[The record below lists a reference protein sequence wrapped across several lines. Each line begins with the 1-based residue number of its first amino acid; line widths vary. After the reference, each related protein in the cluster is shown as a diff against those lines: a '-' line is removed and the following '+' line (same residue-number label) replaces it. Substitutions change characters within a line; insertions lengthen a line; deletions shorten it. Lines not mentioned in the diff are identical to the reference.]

1 MNEQLAKQ
9 ILKIF
14 ANNPFDAYNH
24 KQISSRIGAGSKAE
38 RQEVIR
44 TMQELAEQKHLVEDS
59 HKGKY
64 KINPK
69 SIDDELMPQNYVVG
83 TIDMKQGGK
92 AYVIPEEE
100 GREDIQIAPNNTHH
114 ALHGDTVKV
123 LMFPQ
128 RKMHKPEGQVVEIL
142 KRAKTRFV
150 GVIQKQERFAF
161 MVSDS
166 RTMQVDIFIHIDDL
180 AGAEN
185 GEKVLVEMTDWPER
199 MNNPVGK
206 VIKRLGKPG
215 DNNVEMQS
223 ILAEY
228 DFPLDFPKEVEEEA
242 KKIKK
247 PTKKEISSRRDFRDV
262 TTFTIDPAD
271 AKDFDDA
278 LSFREL
284 PNGHVE
290 VGVHI
295 ADVSYYVKP
304 GSAIDREAYE
314 RGTSVYLVD
323 RTIPMLPEK
332 LCNEVCSLR
341 QDEEK
346 LCFSVVMEMDA
357 KGKVHNTWMGKTVIK
372 SDRRM
377 AYEEAQEIIENGD
390 LKNEKS
396 ADAVTVAILKLHSI
410 AEKLRVARYKSGA
423 INFETQEVKFQ
434 LDENAKPIGV
444 YIKESKE
451 ANWLIEEF
459 MLLANR
465 SVAEYI
471 GKPTNRVK
479 SSKNSTTRTFVYR
492 VHDEPNPEKLNT
504 FVEFVAKLGFSMKTS
519 SRKALAESYNRLFE
533 NISGRGEEHMVDTI
547 AIRTMSKAYYSTENI
562 GHYGLAF
569 PYYTHFTS
577 PIRRYPDLMVH
588 RLLERYLEGGASV
601 NADEY
606 EDYCRHCSV
615 MEKKAADAERTSVK
629 YKQAEYLADKLG
641 QVFPALISGV
651 SKWGIYAEIEGNKCE
666 GMIPI
671 GSLKDDYYMLD
682 EDNYQVIGR
691 RHGRCYKLGYPV
703 HIRVRKVDLLK
714 KQIDFDLVEEED
726 TRAPKHESK
735 KKSHKETQK
744 PKSHGRKKKGA
755 KRGLMVLACCL
766 LALGCQQ
773 VPQVPAEPDYADTTQ
788 WFVADR
794 GAGVDVFY
802 ITSTETDDYPMGG
815 AVWYFS
821 DTYNDSLRALLQGE
835 MTGVDQLLAGDL
847 NFYSPYYRQ
856 CSMETFT
863 ADSLVAERMP
873 LAMGDVKRAFDY
885 YIEHLN
891 GGRPFIVAGFSQGAI
906 GVVELLKHMDD
917 EAYSRMVAAY
927 VIGWKVTD
935 DDLAATTHI
944 LAARDSADLG
954 VTVCYNSVRTPQC
967 AIPMLSEGNRM
978 AINPLNWRT
987 DGEPATTV
995 FRGDTLTVTLDTASL
1010 LLCVDGYTRNDYML
1024 PLVGVDG
1031 NYHCLDITLYAE
1043 AIRRNI
1049 ALRAKLMH

>member
-9 ILKIF
+9 ILKVF
-14 ANNPFDAYNH
+14 ANNPFDAFNH

-44 TMQELAEQKHLVEDS
+44 IIQQLAQEKHLIPDD
-59 HKGKY
+59 HQGKY
-64 KINPK
+64 RINPK
-69 SIDDELMPQNYVVG
+69 SIDDDLMPQNYVTG
-83 TIDMKQGGK
+83 IIDMKQGGK
-92 AYVIPEEE
+92 AYVIPDEE
-100 GREDIQIAPNNTHH
+100 GREDIQIAPNNTNH
-114 ALHGDTVKV
+114 ALHGDKVRV

-150 GVIQKQERFAF
+150 GVIQRQERFAF

-166 RTMQVDIFIHIDDL
+166 RTMQVDIFIHNDDL
-180 AGAEN
+180 GGAEN
-185 GEKVLVEMTDWPER
+185 GEKVLVEMTEWPER

-206 VIKRLGKPG
+206 VVKRLGRPG

-228 DFPLDFPKEVEEEA
+228 DFPLDFPAEVEEEA

-247 PTKKEISSRRDFRDV
+247 PTKKDLAGRRDFRDV

-284 PNGHVE
+284 EHGHFE

-323 RTIPMLPEK
+323 RTIPMLPER
-332 LCNEVCSLR
+332 LCNDLCSLR
-341 QDEEK
+341 QDEDK
-346 LCFSVVMEMDA
+346 LCFSVVMEMDG
-357 KGKVHNTWMGKTVIK
+357 KGKVYNTWMGKSVIR

-377 AYEEAQEIIENGD
+377 AYEEAQEIIESQQD
-390 LKNEKS
+390 NES
-396 ADAVTVAILKLHSI
+396 TGQQVSEAILRLHAI
-410 AEKLRVARYKSGA
+410 ATVLRAARYRSGA
-423 INFETQEVKFQ
+423 INFESQEVKFQ

-465 SVAEYI
+465 TVAEYV
-471 GKPTNRVK
+471 GKPKTRNTQNTQNNR
-479 SSKNSTTRTFVYR
+479 NIQNTQNTLNTRTFVYR

-504 FVEFVAKLGFSMKTS
+504 FVEFVAKLGFTMRTT

-533 NISGRGEEHMVDTI
+533 NIAGRGEEHMVDTI

-588 RLLERYLEGGASV
+588 RLLDLYLHDGKSV

-651 SKWGIYAEIEGNKCE
+651 SKWGIYAEIEDSKCE

-703 HIRVRKVDLLK
+703 HIRVRHVDLLK
-714 KQIDFDLVEEED
+714 KQIDFDLVEEEELNRPQ
-726 TRAPKHESK
+726 THHSSFNTSHSSQGKPSRNKKASPSSK
-735 KKSHKETQK
+735 D
-744 PKSHGRKKKGA
+744 KKKG
-755 KRGLMVLACCL
+755 
-766 LALGCQQ
+766 
-773 VPQVPAEPDYADTTQ
+773 
-788 WFVADR
+788 
-794 GAGVDVFY
+794 
-802 ITSTETDDYPMGG
+802 
-815 AVWYFS
+815 
-821 DTYNDSLRALLQGE
+821 
-835 MTGVDQLLAGDL
+835 
-847 NFYSPYYRQ
+847 
-856 CSMETFT
+856 
-863 ADSLVAERMP
+863 
-873 LAMGDVKRAFDY
+873 
-885 YIEHLN
+885 H
-891 GGRPFIVAGFSQGAI
+891 
-906 GVVELLKHMDD
+906 
-917 EAYSRMVAAY
+917 SR
-927 VIGWKVTD
+927 
-935 DDLAATTHI
+935 
-944 LAARDSADLG
+944 
-954 VTVCYNSVRTPQC
+954 
-967 AIPMLSEGNRM
+967 
-978 AINPLNWRT
+978 
-987 DGEPATTV
+987 
-995 FRGDTLTVTLDTASL
+995 
-1010 LLCVDGYTRNDYML
+1010 
-1024 PLVGVDG
+1024 
-1031 NYHCLDITLYAE
+1031 
-1043 AIRRNI
+1043 RR
-1049 ALRAKLMH
+1049 K

>member
-1 MNEQLAKQ
+1 MNENLAKQ

-24 KQISSRIGAGSKAE
+24 KQVSSRLGAGSKAE

-44 TMQELAEQKHLVEDS
+44 TIQQLAKEKHLVEDD

-69 SIDDELMPQNYVVG
+69 SINDDLLPKNYVEG

-92 AYVIPEEE
+92 AYVIPQEE

-114 ALHGDTVKV
+114 ALHGDTVRV

-142 KRAKTRFV
+142 KRARTRFV
-150 GVIQKQERFAF
+150 GVLQKQERFAF

-166 RTMQVDIFIHIDDL
+166 RTMNVDIFIHTDDL
-180 AGAEN
+180 GGAED

-206 VIKRLGKPG
+206 VVKRLGKPG

-228 DFPLDFPKEVEEEA
+228 DFPLDFPSDVEAEA
-242 KKIKK
+242 KKIRK
-247 PTKKEISSRRDFRDV
+247 PTKKDYEGRRDFRDV

-278 LSFREL
+278 LSYRVL
-284 PNGHVE
+284 PNGNIE

-295 ADVSYYVKP
+295 ADVSHYVKP

-341 QDEEK
+341 QDEDK
-346 LCFSVVMEMDA
+346 LCFSVVMEMDGKA
-357 KGKVHNTWMGKTVIK
+357 KVLKRWMGKTVIR

-377 AYEEAQEIIENGD
+377 AYEEAQEIIESGQSVD
-390 LKNEKS
+390 VVGE
-396 ADAVTVAILKLHSI
+396 AILKLHELATI
-410 AEKLRVARYKSGA
+410 LRNQRYKDGA
-423 INFETQEVKFQ
+423 INFESQEVKFQ

-465 SVAEYI
+465 TVAEFV
-471 GKPTNRVK
+471 GKPSGK
-479 SSKNSTTRTFVYR
+479 SGKSGISGSPARTFVYR

-504 FVEFVAKLGFSMKTS
+504 FVEFVAKLGFSMKVG
-519 SRKALAESYNRLFE
+519 SRKALAESYNRLFQ
-533 NISGRGEEHMVDTI
+533 NIAGRGEENMIDTI

-569 PYYTHFTS
+569 RYYTHFTS

-588 RLLERYLEGGASV
+588 RLLDLYLHNGASV

-651 SKWGIYAEIEGNKCE
+651 SKWGIYAEIEDNKCE

-703 HIRVRKVDLLK
+703 HIRVRRVDLLK

-726 TRAPKHESK
+726 MKKGKTEKGKVRKGKGK
-735 KKSHKETQK
+735 KK
-744 PKSHGRKKKGA
+744 
-755 KRGLMVLACCL
+755 
-766 LALGCQQ
+766 
-773 VPQVPAEPDYADTTQ
+773 
-788 WFVADR
+788 
-794 GAGVDVFY
+794 
-802 ITSTETDDYPMGG
+802 
-815 AVWYFS
+815 
-821 DTYNDSLRALLQGE
+821 
-835 MTGVDQLLAGDL
+835 
-847 NFYSPYYRQ
+847 
-856 CSMETFT
+856 
-863 ADSLVAERMP
+863 
-873 LAMGDVKRAFDY
+873 
-885 YIEHLN
+885 
-891 GGRPFIVAGFSQGAI
+891 
-906 GVVELLKHMDD
+906 
-917 EAYSRMVAAY
+917 
-927 VIGWKVTD
+927 
-935 DDLAATTHI
+935 
-944 LAARDSADLG
+944 
-954 VTVCYNSVRTPQC
+954 
-967 AIPMLSEGNRM
+967 
-978 AINPLNWRT
+978 
-987 DGEPATTV
+987 
-995 FRGDTLTVTLDTASL
+995 
-1010 LLCVDGYTRNDYML
+1010 
-1024 PLVGVDG
+1024 
-1031 NYHCLDITLYAE
+1031 
-1043 AIRRNI
+1043 
-1049 ALRAKLMH
+1049 

>member
-1 MNEQLAKQ
+1 MNEELAKQ

-44 TMQELAEQKHLVEDS
+44 TIQELAEQKHLVEDS

-69 SIDDELMPQNYVVG
+69 SINDDLMPQNYVTG

-128 RKMHKPEGQVVEIL
+128 RKMHKPEGQVVEIIR
-142 KRAKTRFV
+142 RAKTRFV

-166 RTMQVDIFIHIDDL
+166 RTMPVDIFIHIDDL
-180 AGAEN
+180 GGAEN

-228 DFPLDFPKEVEEEA
+228 DFPLEFPKGVEEEA
-242 KKIKK
+242 KKIRK
-247 PTKKEISSRRDFRDV
+247 PTKKEIASRRDFRDI

-284 PNGHVE
+284 ENGHVE

-346 LCFSVVMEMDA
+346 LCFSVVMEMDS
-357 KGKVHNTWMGKTVIK
+357 KGKVYDSWMGKSVIK

-377 AYEEAQEIIENGD
+377 AYEEAQEIIEAGVSD
-390 LKNEKS
+390 GT
-396 ADAVTVAILKLHSI
+396 AVATAILTLHAI
-410 AEKLRVARYKSGA
+410 AEKLRAARYKSGA

-459 MLLANR
+459 MLLANK

-471 GKPTNRVK
+471 GKPNTK
-479 SSKNSTTRTFVYR
+479 HSTLNTKHSPKVFVYR

-533 NISGRGEEHMVDTI
+533 NIAGRGEEHMVDTI

-588 RLLERYLEGGASV
+588 RLLEFYLQDIKTSKHQDVETVAVARSLV
-601 NADEY
+601 DSSSRSLLEEA
-606 EDYCRHCSV
+606 CKHCSL

-629 YKQAEYLADKLG
+629 YKQAEYLSDKLG

-691 RHGRCYKLGYPV
+691 RHGRTYKLGYPV
-703 HIRVRKVDLLK
+703 HIRVRRVDLLK
-714 KQIDFDLVEEED
+714 KQIDFDLVEEDEPLGAQ
-726 TRAPKHESK
+726 TSPSAKKRNGKSARNKKGAPADKENK
-735 KKSHKETQK
+735 KKSH
-744 PKSHGRKKKGA
+744 SRRRK
-755 KRGLMVLACCL
+755 
-766 LALGCQQ
+766 
-773 VPQVPAEPDYADTTQ
+773 
-788 WFVADR
+788 
-794 GAGVDVFY
+794 
-802 ITSTETDDYPMGG
+802 
-815 AVWYFS
+815 
-821 DTYNDSLRALLQGE
+821 
-835 MTGVDQLLAGDL
+835 
-847 NFYSPYYRQ
+847 
-856 CSMETFT
+856 
-863 ADSLVAERMP
+863 
-873 LAMGDVKRAFDY
+873 
-885 YIEHLN
+885 
-891 GGRPFIVAGFSQGAI
+891 
-906 GVVELLKHMDD
+906 
-917 EAYSRMVAAY
+917 
-927 VIGWKVTD
+927 
-935 DDLAATTHI
+935 
-944 LAARDSADLG
+944 
-954 VTVCYNSVRTPQC
+954 
-967 AIPMLSEGNRM
+967 
-978 AINPLNWRT
+978 
-987 DGEPATTV
+987 
-995 FRGDTLTVTLDTASL
+995 
-1010 LLCVDGYTRNDYML
+1010 
-1024 PLVGVDG
+1024 
-1031 NYHCLDITLYAE
+1031 
-1043 AIRRNI
+1043 
-1049 ALRAKLMH
+1049 

>member
-1 MNEQLAKQ
+1 MNENLAKQ

-14 ANNPFDAYNH
+14 ANNPFDAFNH

-44 TMQELAEQKHLVEDS
+44 TIQELAEQKHLVEDS

-69 SIDDELMPQNYVVG
+69 SINDDLLPQNYVIG

-92 AYVIPEEE
+92 AYVIPDEE
-100 GREDIQIAPNNTHH
+100 GREDIQIGPNNTRH

-128 RKMHKPEGQVVEIL
+128 RKMHRPEGQVVEII

-166 RTMQVDIFIHIDDL
+166 RTMPVDIFIHIDDL
-180 AGAEN
+180 GGAEN
-185 GEKVLVEMTDWPER
+185 GEKVLVEMTEWPER
-199 MNNPVGK
+199 MNNPVGR

-247 PTKKEISSRRDFRDV
+247 PTKKEMASRKDFRDV

-278 LSFREL
+278 LSYREL

-295 ADVSYYVKP
+295 ADVSHYVKP
-304 GSAIDREAYE
+304 GTAIDREAYE

-341 QDEEK
+341 QDEDK
-346 LCFSVVMEMDA
+346 LCFSVVMEMDS
-357 KGKVHNTWMGKTVIK
+357 KGKVYNTWMGKSVIR
-372 SDRRM
+372 SNRRM
-377 AYEEAQEIIENGD
+377 AYEEAQSIIEAGVSD
-390 LKNEKS
+390 GT
-396 ADAVTVAILKLHSI
+396 AVATAILALHAI
-410 AEKLRVARYKSGA
+410 AQKLRTARYKSGA

-459 MLLANR
+459 MLLANKT
-465 SVAEYI
+465 VAEFV
-471 GKPTNRVK
+471 GKRHAARGA
-479 SSKNSTTRTFVYR
+479 SQQTFVYR

-533 NISGRGEEHMVDTI
+533 NIAGRGEEHMVDTI

-588 RLLERYLEGGASV
+588 RLLERYLQGGTSV
-601 NADEY
+601 KAAEY
-606 EDYCRHCSV
+606 EEYCKHCSI

-629 YKQAEYLADKLG
+629 YKQAEFLADKLG

-714 KQIDFDLVEEED
+714 KQIDFDLVEED
-726 TRAPKHESK
+726 DRVAGAPAGRKAVGKHATQKSKGKSQRNKKGSPSAKDNK
-735 KKSHKETQK
+735 KKSH
-744 PKSHGRKKKGA
+744 SR
-755 KRGLMVLACCL
+755 R
-766 LALGCQQ
+766 
-773 VPQVPAEPDYADTTQ
+773 
-788 WFVADR
+788 
-794 GAGVDVFY
+794 
-802 ITSTETDDYPMGG
+802 
-815 AVWYFS
+815 
-821 DTYNDSLRALLQGE
+821 
-835 MTGVDQLLAGDL
+835 
-847 NFYSPYYRQ
+847 
-856 CSMETFT
+856 
-863 ADSLVAERMP
+863 
-873 LAMGDVKRAFDY
+873 
-885 YIEHLN
+885 
-891 GGRPFIVAGFSQGAI
+891 
-906 GVVELLKHMDD
+906 LK
-917 EAYSRMVAAY
+917 
-927 VIGWKVTD
+927 
-935 DDLAATTHI
+935 
-944 LAARDSADLG
+944 
-954 VTVCYNSVRTPQC
+954 
-967 AIPMLSEGNRM
+967 
-978 AINPLNWRT
+978 
-987 DGEPATTV
+987 
-995 FRGDTLTVTLDTASL
+995 
-1010 LLCVDGYTRNDYML
+1010 
-1024 PLVGVDG
+1024 
-1031 NYHCLDITLYAE
+1031 
-1043 AIRRNI
+1043 
-1049 ALRAKLMH
+1049 

>member
-1 MNEQLAKQ
+1 MRYVSIMDNQLAKQ

-14 ANNPFDAYNH
+14 ANNPFDAFNH

-64 KINPK
+64 KIGPK

-100 GREDIQIAPNNTHH
+100 GREDIQIAPNNTNH

-142 KRAKTRFV
+142 KRAKIRFV

-166 RTMQVDIFIHIDDL
+166 RTMPVDIFIHIDDL
-180 AGAEN
+180 GGAEN

-247 PTKKEISSRRDFRDV
+247 PTKKEIASRRDFRDI

-346 LCFSVVMEMDA
+346 LCFSVVMEMDN
-357 KGKVHNTWMGKTVIK
+357 KGKVYDTWMGKTVIC
-372 SDRRM
+372 SNRRM
-377 AYEEAQEIIENGD
+377 AYEEAQEIIEANTVPAGSPVGD
-390 LKNEKS
+390 
-396 ADAVTVAILKLHSI
+396 AILKLHAI
-410 AEKLRVARYKSGA
+410 ATKLRAARYKSGA

-471 GKPTNRVK
+471 GKSAGK
-479 SSKNSTTRTFVYR
+479 SKNAKTFVYR

-533 NISGRGEEHMVDTI
+533 NIAGRGEEHMVDTI

-569 PYYTHFTS
+569 AYYTHFTS

-588 RLLERYLEGGASV
+588 RLLERYLNGGDSV
-601 NADEY
+601 KAAEY
-606 EDYCRHCSV
+606 EDYCKHCSI

-714 KQIDFDLVEEED
+714 KQIDFDLVEED
-726 TRAPKHESK
+726 STSRKDIKVRSK
-735 KKSHKETQK
+735 KIEKTKSGRDKKAKKQK
-744 PKSHGRKKKGA
+744 
-755 KRGLMVLACCL
+755 
-766 LALGCQQ
+766 
-773 VPQVPAEPDYADTTQ
+773 
-788 WFVADR
+788 
-794 GAGVDVFY
+794 
-802 ITSTETDDYPMGG
+802 
-815 AVWYFS
+815 
-821 DTYNDSLRALLQGE
+821 
-835 MTGVDQLLAGDL
+835 
-847 NFYSPYYRQ
+847 
-856 CSMETFT
+856 
-863 ADSLVAERMP
+863 
-873 LAMGDVKRAFDY
+873 
-885 YIEHLN
+885 
-891 GGRPFIVAGFSQGAI
+891 
-906 GVVELLKHMDD
+906 
-917 EAYSRMVAAY
+917 SR
-927 VIGWKVTD
+927 
-935 DDLAATTHI
+935 
-944 LAARDSADLG
+944 
-954 VTVCYNSVRTPQC
+954 
-967 AIPMLSEGNRM
+967 NR
-978 AINPLNWRT
+978 
-987 DGEPATTV
+987 
-995 FRGDTLTVTLDTASL
+995 
-1010 LLCVDGYTRNDYML
+1010 
-1024 PLVGVDG
+1024 
-1031 NYHCLDITLYAE
+1031 
-1043 AIRRNI
+1043 
-1049 ALRAKLMH
+1049 

>member
-14 ANNPFDAYNH
+14 ANNPFDAFNH

-44 TMQELAEQKHLVEDS
+44 TMQQLAEEKHLVEDD

-69 SIDDELMPQNYVVG
+69 SIDDELLPHNYVIG
-83 TIDMKQGGK
+83 IIDMKQGGK

-128 RKMHKPEGQVVEIL
+128 RKMHKPEGQVVEII

-166 RTMQVDIFIHIDDL
+166 RTMQVDIFIHNDDL
-180 AGAEN
+180 GGAEN
-185 GEKVLVEMTDWPER
+185 GEKVLVEMTEWPER

-206 VIKRLGKPG
+206 VVKRLGRPG

-228 DFPLDFPKEVEEEA
+228 DFPLDFPAEVEEEA
-242 KKIKK
+242 KKIRR
-247 PTKKEISSRRDFRDV
+247 PTKKDVNGRRDFRDV

-295 ADVSYYVKP
+295 ADVSYYVRP
-304 GSAIDREAYE
+304 GTAIDREAFE

-341 QDEEK
+341 QDEDK

-357 KGKVHNTWMGKTVIK
+357 KGKVYGNWFGKTVIR

-377 AYEEAQEIIENGD
+377 AYEEAQEIIENGER
-390 LKNEKS
+390 KVES
-396 ADAVTVAILKLHSI
+396 GEQVADAILKLHAI
-410 AEKLRVARYKSGA
+410 ATVLRAARYKSGA

-459 MLLANR
+459 MLLANK

-471 GKPTNRVK
+471 GKP
-479 SSKNSTTRTFVYR
+479 KNKTFVYR

-533 NISGRGEEHMVDTI
+533 NIAGRGEEHMVDTI

-588 RLLERYLEGGASV
+588 RLLDRYLQGGASV
-601 NADEY
+601 SADEY
-606 EDYCRHCSV
+606 EEYCRHCSV

-651 SKWGIYAEIEGNKCE
+651 SKWGIYAEIEDSKCE

-703 HIRVRKVDLLK
+703 HIRVRHVDLLK
-714 KQIDFDLVEEED
+714 KQIDFDLVDED
-726 TRAPKHESK
+726 ELNRPQPSCPDRNKAP
-735 KKSHKETQK
+735 
-744 PKSHGRKKKGA
+744 HGKKGSKPRERSRR
-755 KRGLMVLACCL
+755 KR
-766 LALGCQQ
+766 
-773 VPQVPAEPDYADTTQ
+773 
-788 WFVADR
+788 
-794 GAGVDVFY
+794 
-802 ITSTETDDYPMGG
+802 
-815 AVWYFS
+815 
-821 DTYNDSLRALLQGE
+821 
-835 MTGVDQLLAGDL
+835 
-847 NFYSPYYRQ
+847 
-856 CSMETFT
+856 
-863 ADSLVAERMP
+863 
-873 LAMGDVKRAFDY
+873 
-885 YIEHLN
+885 
-891 GGRPFIVAGFSQGAI
+891 
-906 GVVELLKHMDD
+906 
-917 EAYSRMVAAY
+917 
-927 VIGWKVTD
+927 
-935 DDLAATTHI
+935 
-944 LAARDSADLG
+944 
-954 VTVCYNSVRTPQC
+954 
-967 AIPMLSEGNRM
+967 
-978 AINPLNWRT
+978 
-987 DGEPATTV
+987 
-995 FRGDTLTVTLDTASL
+995 
-1010 LLCVDGYTRNDYML
+1010 
-1024 PLVGVDG
+1024 
-1031 NYHCLDITLYAE
+1031 
-1043 AIRRNI
+1043 
-1049 ALRAKLMH
+1049 

>member
-1 MNEQLAKQ
+1 MPRAFYMINEYAMNENLAKQ

-14 ANNPFDAYNH
+14 ANNPFDAFNH
-24 KQISSRIGAGSKAE
+24 KQVSSRIGAGSKAE

-44 TMQELAEQKHLVEDS
+44 TIQELAEQKHLIPDD
-59 HKGKY
+59 HQGKY
-64 KINPK
+64 RINPK
-69 SIDDELMPQNYVVG
+69 SIDDELMPQNYITG
-83 TIDMKQGGK
+83 ILDMKQGGK

-100 GREDIQIAPNNTHH
+100 GREDIQIAPNNTNH

-128 RKMHKPEGQVVEIL
+128 RKMHKPEGQVVEII

-150 GVIQKQERFAF
+150 GVIQRQERFAF

-166 RTMQVDIFIHIDDL
+166 RTMPVDIFIHIDDL
-180 AGAEN
+180 GGAEN
-185 GEKVLVEMTDWPER
+185 GEKVLVEMTEWPER

-206 VIKRLGKPG
+206 VIKRLGRPG

-228 DFPLDFPKEVEEEA
+228 DFPLDFPADVEAEA

-247 PTKKEISSRRDFRDV
+247 PTKKDLEGRKDFRDI

-278 LSFREL
+278 LSYREL
-284 PNGHVE
+284 KTGHVE

-295 ADVSYYVKP
+295 ADVSYYVRP

-341 QDEEK
+341 QDEDK
-346 LCFSVVMEMDA
+346 LCFSVVMEMDN
-357 KGKVHNTWMGKTVIK
+357 KGKVYDTWMGKSVIR

-377 AYEEAQEIIENGD
+377 AYEEAQEIIESG
-390 LKNEKS
+390 EWRVES
-396 ADAVTVAILKLHSI
+396 GESVGEAILKLHAI
-410 AEKLRVARYKSGA
+410 ASVLRAARYKSGA

-459 MLLANR
+459 MLLANKT
-465 SVAEYI
+465 VAEYI
-471 GKPTNRVK
+471 GKP
-479 SSKNSTTRTFVYR
+479 KNRTFVYR

-519 SRKALAESYNRLFE
+519 SRNALAESYNRLFE
-533 NISGRGEEHMVDTI
+533 NIAGRGEEHMIDTI

-588 RLLERYLEGGASV
+588 RLLDLYLHDGKSV
-601 NADEY
+601 NADVY

-651 SKWGIYAEIEGNKCE
+651 SKWGIYAEIEDSKCE

-682 EDNYQVIGR
+682 EDNYQVSGR

-703 HIRVRKVDLLK
+703 HIRVKRVDLLK
-714 KQIDFDLVEEED
+714 KQIDFELVDED
-726 TRAPKHESK
+726 EPSRPQYPQSRNSKPSRNQKGSHSAKDK
-735 KKSHKETQK
+735 KKSH
-744 PKSHGRKKKGA
+744 SRRRK
-755 KRGLMVLACCL
+755 
-766 LALGCQQ
+766 
-773 VPQVPAEPDYADTTQ
+773 
-788 WFVADR
+788 
-794 GAGVDVFY
+794 
-802 ITSTETDDYPMGG
+802 
-815 AVWYFS
+815 
-821 DTYNDSLRALLQGE
+821 
-835 MTGVDQLLAGDL
+835 
-847 NFYSPYYRQ
+847 
-856 CSMETFT
+856 
-863 ADSLVAERMP
+863 
-873 LAMGDVKRAFDY
+873 
-885 YIEHLN
+885 
-891 GGRPFIVAGFSQGAI
+891 
-906 GVVELLKHMDD
+906 
-917 EAYSRMVAAY
+917 
-927 VIGWKVTD
+927 
-935 DDLAATTHI
+935 
-944 LAARDSADLG
+944 
-954 VTVCYNSVRTPQC
+954 
-967 AIPMLSEGNRM
+967 
-978 AINPLNWRT
+978 
-987 DGEPATTV
+987 
-995 FRGDTLTVTLDTASL
+995 
-1010 LLCVDGYTRNDYML
+1010 
-1024 PLVGVDG
+1024 
-1031 NYHCLDITLYAE
+1031 
-1043 AIRRNI
+1043 
-1049 ALRAKLMH
+1049 

>member
-24 KQISSRIGAGSKAE
+24 KQIASRIGANSKAE

-69 SIDDELMPQNYVVG
+69 SIDDELLPQNYVIG

-92 AYVIPEEE
+92 AYLIPIERHQDIKASRHQDELQGLE
-100 GREDIQIAPNNTHH
+100 VSKSRSLEVSKSSADAPNNSQFSILNSQFSEDIQIAPNNTHH

-128 RKMHKPEGQVVEIL
+128 RKMHKPEGQVVEII

-166 RTMQVDIFIHIDDL
+166 RTMPVDIFIHIDDL
-180 AGAEN
+180 GGAEN

-247 PTKKEISSRRDFRDV
+247 PTKKEIASRRDFRDV

-346 LCFSVVMEMDA
+346 LCFSVVMEMDS
-357 KGKVHNTWMGKTVIK
+357 KGKVYDTWMGKSVIK
-372 SDRRM
+372 SNRRM
-377 AYEEAQEIIENGD
+377 AYEEAQEIIERHQDIKTSRHQDKLQG
-390 LKNEKS
+390 LEVSKS
-396 ADAVTVAILKLHSI
+396 RSLEVSKSPDDEVAVAILKLHAI
-410 AEKLRVARYKSGA
+410 AQKLRAARYKSGA

-465 SVAEYI
+465 TVAEYV
-471 GKPTNRVK
+471 GKTSRHQDVK
-479 SSKNSTTRTFVYR
+479 TSSGKGSKSRSPEVSKTFVYR

-533 NISGRGEEHMVDTI
+533 NIAGRGEEHMVDTI

-588 RLLERYLEGGASV
+588 RLLEYYLQDIKTSRHQDNETVAVARSLV
-601 NADEY
+601 DSSSRSLLEEA
-606 EDYCRHCSV
+606 CKHCSI

-629 YKQAEYLADKLG
+629 YKQAEFLADKLG

-714 KQIDFDLVEEED
+714 KQIDFDLVEED
-726 TRAPKHESK
+726 DLMGARMSSSAK
-735 KKSHKETQK
+735 KRNDK
-744 PKSHGRKKKGA
+744 PSRNKKGTPSA
-755 KRGLMVLACCL
+755 KDNKQKGHSRH
-766 LALGCQQ
+766 
-773 VPQVPAEPDYADTTQ
+773 
-788 WFVADR
+788 
-794 GAGVDVFY
+794 
-802 ITSTETDDYPMGG
+802 
-815 AVWYFS
+815 
-821 DTYNDSLRALLQGE
+821 
-835 MTGVDQLLAGDL
+835 
-847 NFYSPYYRQ
+847 
-856 CSMETFT
+856 
-863 ADSLVAERMP
+863 
-873 LAMGDVKRAFDY
+873 KR
-885 YIEHLN
+885 
-891 GGRPFIVAGFSQGAI
+891 
-906 GVVELLKHMDD
+906 
-917 EAYSRMVAAY
+917 
-927 VIGWKVTD
+927 
-935 DDLAATTHI
+935 
-944 LAARDSADLG
+944 
-954 VTVCYNSVRTPQC
+954 
-967 AIPMLSEGNRM
+967 
-978 AINPLNWRT
+978 
-987 DGEPATTV
+987 
-995 FRGDTLTVTLDTASL
+995 
-1010 LLCVDGYTRNDYML
+1010 
-1024 PLVGVDG
+1024 
-1031 NYHCLDITLYAE
+1031 
-1043 AIRRNI
+1043 
-1049 ALRAKLMH
+1049 

>member
-1 MNEQLAKQ
+1 MNEILAKQ

-44 TMQELAEQKHLVEDS
+44 TIQQLAEDKHLIEDD

-69 SIDDELMPQNYVVG
+69 SIDDDLVPKNYVEG
-83 TIDMKQGGK
+83 TIDMKQSGK
-92 AYVIPEEE
+92 AYVIPNEE

-114 ALHGDTVKV
+114 ALHGDTVRV

-166 RTMQVDIFIHIDDL
+166 RTMPVDIFIHIDDL
-180 AGAEN
+180 GGAEN

-206 VIKRLGKPG
+206 VVKRLGKPG

-228 DFPLDFPKEVEEEA
+228 DFPLEFPKAAEDEA
-242 KKIKK
+242 KKIRR
-247 PTKKEISSRRDFRDV
+247 PTKKEVASRRDFRDV
-262 TTFTIDPAD
+262 LTFTIDPAD

-278 LSFREL
+278 LSYREL
-284 PNGHVE
+284 GNGHVE

-295 ADVSYYVKP
+295 ADVSHYVKP

-332 LCNEVCSLR
+332 LCNDVCSLR

-357 KGKVHNTWMGKTVIK
+357 KAKVLGSWMGKTVIR

-377 AYEEAQEIIENGD
+377 AYEEAQEIIENGVP
-390 LKNEKS
+390 KEKS
-396 ADAVTVAILKLHSI
+396 GDSTELEHAILSLHALAS
-410 AEKLRVARYKSGA
+410 KLREARFKTGA

-459 MLLANR
+459 MLLANKT
-465 SVAEYI
+465 VAEYI
-471 GKPTNRVK
+471 GKPAGKAKNGTTNK
-479 SSKNSTTRTFVYR
+479 AKTFVYR

-504 FVEFVAKLGFSMKTS
+504 FVEFVAKLGFSMKTG

-533 NISGRGEEHMVDTI
+533 NMAGRGEENMIDTI

-588 RLLERYLEGGASV
+588 RLLDLYLHDGKSAS
-601 NADEY
+601 ADEY
-606 EDYCRHCSV
+606 EEYCKHCSV

-629 YKQAEYLADKLG
+629 YKQAEFLADKLG

-651 SKWGIYAEIEGNKCE
+651 SKWGVYAEIEGNKCE

-691 RHGRCYKLGYPV
+691 RHGRTYKLGYPV
-703 HIRVRKVDLLK
+703 NIRVKRVDMLK
-714 KQIDFDLVEEED
+714 KQIDLELVDDEEPQR
-726 TRAPKHESK
+726 TKQPAKGGSK
-735 KKSHKETQK
+735 K
-744 PKSHGRKKKGA
+744 
-755 KRGLMVLACCL
+755 
-766 LALGCQQ
+766 
-773 VPQVPAEPDYADTTQ
+773 PQ
-788 WFVADR
+788 
-794 GAGVDVFY
+794 
-802 ITSTETDDYPMGG
+802 
-815 AVWYFS
+815 
-821 DTYNDSLRALLQGE
+821 
-835 MTGVDQLLAGDL
+835 
-847 NFYSPYYRQ
+847 
-856 CSMETFT
+856 
-863 ADSLVAERMP
+863 
-873 LAMGDVKRAFDY
+873 
-885 YIEHLN
+885 
-891 GGRPFIVAGFSQGAI
+891 
-906 GVVELLKHMDD
+906 
-917 EAYSRMVAAY
+917 
-927 VIGWKVTD
+927 
-935 DDLAATTHI
+935 
-944 LAARDSADLG
+944 
-954 VTVCYNSVRTPQC
+954 
-967 AIPMLSEGNRM
+967 
-978 AINPLNWRT
+978 
-987 DGEPATTV
+987 
-995 FRGDTLTVTLDTASL
+995 RGDAKNGKA
-1010 LLCVDGYTRNDYML
+1010 DGKK
-1024 PLVGVDG
+1024 P
-1031 NYHCLDITLYAE
+1031 
-1043 AIRRNI
+1043 RRHPKKHSKQ
-1049 ALRAKLMH
+1049 ATK